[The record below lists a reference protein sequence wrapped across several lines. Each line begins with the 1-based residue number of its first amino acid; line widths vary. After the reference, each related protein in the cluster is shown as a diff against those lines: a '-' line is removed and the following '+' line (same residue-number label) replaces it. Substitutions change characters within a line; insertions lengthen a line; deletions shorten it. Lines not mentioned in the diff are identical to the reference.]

1 VRSLG
6 APTIAAFGAAMVP
19 LVQLVHL
26 GFASPIAL
34 NSSNLTL
41 VWDSVTYVGAGALG
55 AVNVIEDSPGEVK
68 GLSFQ
73 LIGVDSTYISL
84 ALDDSAVV
92 QGTPVIIRTAVLN
105 SSYQVVDAPIE
116 WEGRLD
122 TMSIEEDGE
131 TCTISV
137 TAESSAVDLLRGVA
151 LTYSHA
157 DQLSLHAGDLAF
169 QYVVSQAN
177 TPVVWPT
184 KEWFK
189 VVGPRT

>member
-1 VRSLG
+1 VRSLAAPTTAALG
-6 APTIAAFGAAMVP
+6 APMVP
-19 LVQLVHL
+19 LVQLIYL

-34 NSSNLTL
+34 NLSNLTL
-41 VWDSVTYVGAGALG
+41 PWDSVTYVGAAGLG
-55 AVNVIEDSPGEVK
+55 SINVIEDSPGEIK

-73 LIGVDSTYISL
+73 LIGVDSSYISL
-84 ALDDSAVV
+84 ALDESAVV

-137 TAESSAVDLLRGVA
+137 TAESSAVDLLRGTA

-169 QYVVSQAN
+169 QYVNSQAN